1 MDFFDKVHERLRDH
15 TRDDICARLRSLG
28 IDAQIAE
35 RDRTEER
42 IGCGNRRTYPFQV
55 DMRSLGLIDIAEGP
69 IRWVNVLRSASSP
82 SSGTVYRTDYGVP
95 DPRLG
100 PRMTGY
106 IPNLQIKSVRNVS
119 VLRWKGKDSD
129 RGIINRLNSDI
140 SIKHPIME
148 NRDVIIRADGY
159 HKCWIIQVETRE
171 VPSKEL
177 WNCYQAIAD
186 HLLADWP
193 PA

>member
-1 MDFFDKVHERLRDH
+1 MGFFDEVMESFRDK
-15 TRDDICARLRSLG
+15 TRDNIYTGLQSMG

-82 SSGTVYRTDYGVP
+82 SSGTVYYTDYGVP

-106 IPNLQIKSVRNVS
+106 IPNLQIESVRNVS